1 LKNNDPVTITLTTLH
16 PDGYALSA
24 DGKQAVLGALA
35 GEVVVA
41 EPWVRKHKRH
51 YFKTRSVVA
60 ASADRVEPPCAAASH
75 CGGCSFQHFEPGA
88 QILFKQQ
95 QLVNA
100 LAQFQPEMLLPPL
113 MGPLLGYR
121 SKARL
126 GVKYVDKKARVLVGF
141 REKLKPYV
149 AEIATCKVLKP
160 SVGEQ
165 LPALSQAIAD
175 LSDPRSVPQ
184 IEVAVGDT
192 ETALVIRHLSP
203 LTAEDSLRL
212 QLLGEQAGFSI
223 YLQPGNESTVHKI
236 YPRDGRERLV
246 YSLPA
251 YDLSYEFHPLDFTQ
265 VNQVINRQMIQQAIA
280 LLELQGEDQVLD
292 AFCGIGNFSL
302 PMARTA
308 ASVLGLELSPASVA
322 RAQENAALNGI
333 SNARFGVSDLF
344 SETLEI
350 PDFHSFNKVLLDP
363 PRSGALAVCKKLA
376 THKPKRVV
384 YVACNPVTLARD
396 AAILVAGGY
405 RFEAAGVIDMFPH
418 TTHVE
423 SIACFS
429 R

>member
-1 LKNNDPVTITLTTLH
+1 LKNNDPVTITLPTLH

-41 EPWVRKHKRH
+41 EPWARKHKRH
-51 YFKTRSVVA
+51 YFKTRSVVE
-60 ASADRVEPPCAAASH
+60 ASANRVEPPCAAASH

-95 QLVNA
+95 QLVDA
-100 LAQFQPEMLLPPL
+100 LAEFQPDVLLPPL
-113 MGPLLGYR
+113 TGPLLDYR

-126 GVKYVDKKARVLVGF
+126 GVKYVDKKGRVLVGF

-149 AEIATCKVLKP
+149 AEIDSCKVLKA

-165 LPALSQAIAD
+165 LSVLSQAIED

-203 LTAEDSLRL
+203 LTAADTVRL

-236 YPRDGRERLV
+236 YPQDGRERLV
-246 YSLPA
+246 YTLPA
-251 YDLSYEFHPLDFTQ
+251 FDLTYEFHPLDFTQ
-265 VNQVINRQMIQQAIA
+265 VNQAINRQMIELALS
-280 LLELQGEDQVLD
+280 LLELQGNDRVLD

-302 PMARTA
+302 PLARTA
-308 ASVLGLELSPASVA
+308 ESVLGLELSATSVE

-333 SNARFGVSDLF
+333 TNVQYGVSDLF
-344 SETLEI
+344 AEALEI
-350 PDFHSFNKVLLDP
+350 PDLQSFNKVLLDP
-363 PRSGALAVCKKLA
+363 PRSGALEVCKKLA
-376 THKPKRVV
+376 THKPERVV
-384 YVACNPVTLARD
+384 YVSCNPTTLARD